1 MLPPLEGPWNDATY
15 HDNWMKVQMKRKGFR
30 LKILPAKKASP
41 PNSAPNLWNSLWGWI
56 TIGFVLLGIK
66 EILGS
71 TLCTRIFLLFLLAVF
86 NFAGVLWWT
95 KIVIFGWKFFSKEHS
110 PEFWSPDS
118 YFWLPFTTR
127 LFIQLD
133 QGNFWRIVIWSWRFM
148 VNRILDNLRYSWI
161 EDYDFS
167 VDKFLIYYYFH

>member
-1 MLPPLEGPWNDATY
+1 
-15 HDNWMKVQMKRKGFR
+15 MKRKGFR

-41 PNSAPNLWNSLWGWI
+41 PNSPPNLWNSLWGWI
-56 TIGFVLLGIK
+56 TIGFASLGIK

-133 QGNFWRIVIWSWRFM
+133 QGNFWRIVIGSWRFM
-148 VNRILDNLRYSWI
+148 VNRILESSIFVNRRLWF
-161 EDYDFS
+161 FS
-167 VDKFLIYYYFH
+167 GQIFNILLFSLIIRQVVGKTRIFCNKN

>member
-1 MLPPLEGPWNDATY
+1 
-15 HDNWMKVQMKRKGFR
+15 MKRKGFR

-56 TIGFVLLGIK
+56 TIGFASLGIK

-133 QGNFWRIVIWSWRFM
+133 QGNFWRIVIGSWCFM
-148 VNRILDNLRYSWI
+148 VNRILESSIFVNRRLWF
-161 EDYDFS
+161 FS
-167 VDKFLIYYYFH
+167 GQIFNILLFSLIIRQVVGKTRIFCNKN

>member
-1 MLPPLEGPWNDATY
+1 
-15 HDNWMKVQMKRKGFR
+15 MKRKGFR

-56 TIGFVLLGIK
+56 TIGFASLGIK

-86 NFAGVLWWT
+86 NFGGVLWWT

-133 QGNFWRIVIWSWRFM
+133 QGNFWRIVIGSWCFM
-148 VNRILDNLRYSWI
+148 VSRILESSIFVNWRLWF
-161 EDYDFS
+161 FS
-167 VDKFLIYYYFH
+167 GQIFNMLLFSLIIRQVVGKTRIFCNKN

>member
-1 MLPPLEGPWNDATY
+1 
-15 HDNWMKVQMKRKGFR
+15 MKRKGFR

-56 TIGFVLLGIK
+56 TIGFASLGIK

-86 NFAGVLWWT
+86 NFGGVLWWT

-133 QGNFWRIVIWSWRFM
+133 QGNFWRIVIGSWRFM
-148 VNRILDNLRYSWI
+148 VNRILESSIFVNRRLWF
-161 EDYDFS
+161 FS
-167 VDKFLIYYYFH
+167 GQIFNILLFSLIIRQVVGKTRIFCNKN

>member
-1 MLPPLEGPWNDATY
+1 
-15 HDNWMKVQMKRKGFR
+15 MKRKGFR

-56 TIGFVLLGIK
+56 TIGFASLGIK

-86 NFAGVLWWT
+86 NFGGVLWWT

-133 QGNFWRIVIWSWRFM
+133 QGNFWRIVIGSWCFM
-148 VNRILDNLRYSWI
+148 VNRILESSIFVNWRLWF
-161 EDYDFS
+161 FS
-167 VDKFLIYYYFH
+167 GQIFNTIFINNQASCRKNSNIL